1 MPCCHVEPTGPFHS
15 QFIADAQRFSAYVG
29 GSPAPFPAGSSGAE
43 LVSALHIDLKLWQ
56 PKRPLGRP
64 YRINDAFGN
73 SWKAAR
79 PQLSPNPFIKSPKD
93 RKFIEDTLVALPKPP
108 TGCVI
113 STFDQW
119 ILDTIWR
126 IRGHSLSL
134 SGAPVTRHPSALS
147 TVGMAQKVVNLFLK
161 YQACWLSGGQWN
173 PTMGKFNPYPESAVV
188 APFLCALHSP
198 IDSILLKRILH
209 LPIGKWLVQE
219 GLMDSRGY
227 LRQSNGAFTSW
238 SNLNCLRTYF
248 GFQWMLRCI
257 AIRTWPNKCACPAIG
272 NQQPT
277 LDGKE
282 CDLPPL
288 SKNDQ
293 KWDWVRKVA
302 NLPPAACNNP
312 VLKNNI

>member
-1 MPCCHVEPTGPFHS
+1 MPCCHVGPTRPFHS
-15 QFIADAQRFSAYVG
+15 QFKADAQRFSAYVG
-29 GSPAPFPAGSSGAE
+29 GSPATFPAGSSGAE

-126 IRGHSLSL
+126 IRGHALSL

-272 NQQPT
+272 NHQPT

-293 KWDWVRKVA
+293 KWDWIRKVA

-312 VLKNNI
+312 VLKK

>member
-1 MPCCHVEPTGPFHS
+1 
-15 QFIADAQRFSAYVG
+15 
-29 GSPAPFPAGSSGAE
+29 
-43 LVSALHIDLKLWQ
+43 
-56 PKRPLGRP
+56 
-64 YRINDAFGN
+64 
-73 SWKAAR
+73 
-79 PQLSPNPFIKSPKD
+79 
-93 RKFIEDTLVALPKPP
+93 
-108 TGCVI
+108 
-113 STFDQW
+113 
-119 ILDTIWR
+119 
-126 IRGHSLSL
+126 
-134 SGAPVTRHPSALS
+134 
-147 TVGMAQKVVNLFLK
+147 MAQKVVNLFLK